1 MVLTQLQAAEDVQY
15 PLKSQKQQVFPRV
28 FGSDREIGG
37 SIECTDKITTPT
49 HLSLA
54 LWAKFPSTSDNALGL
69 LQVI

>member
-15 PLKSQKQQVFPRV
+15 PFKSQKQQVFPRV

-37 SIECTDKITTPT
+37 SIECTDKITTPPPPT

-54 LWAKFPSTSDNALGL
+54 L
-69 LQVI
+69 